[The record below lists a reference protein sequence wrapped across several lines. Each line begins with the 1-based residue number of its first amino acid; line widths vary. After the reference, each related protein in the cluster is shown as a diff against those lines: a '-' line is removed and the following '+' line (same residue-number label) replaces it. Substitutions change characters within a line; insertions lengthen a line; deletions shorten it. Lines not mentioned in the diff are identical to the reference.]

1 MNTKFKAVLS
11 AGALMVSV
19 GAAAPASAAVAVCA
33 LTDISPNATACSGF
47 YAGNLLSNN
56 SGDIT
61 AQTSAL
67 AALGFAWNGNFN
79 AAEKLSG
86 LAGSMT
92 VDFPTLL
99 NGVSYIGI
107 HFGNGVGGPGNAT
120 AFYKINANNLDV
132 INLAY
137 KASSNAVL
145 YSTEQRSAV
154 PEPATW
160 ALMIVGLGLAG
171 TTMRRRARLSFV

>member
-1 MNTKFKAVLS
+1 MLS
-11 AGALMVSV
+11 ARHWSCRLSRV
-19 GAAAPASAAVAVCA
+19 
-33 LTDISPNATACSGF
+33 ATACSGF
-47 YAGNLLSNN
+47 YAGNLLSNSPAN
-56 SGDIT
+56 IT

-67 AALGFAWNGNFN
+67 AALGFAWDGNFN
-79 AAEKLSG
+79 AAEKLG
-86 LAGSMT
+86 ALASSLT

-137 KASSNAVL
+137 NASSDAVL
-145 YSTEQRSAV
+145 YSTESRSAV
-154 PEPATW
+154 PEPVTW
-160 ALMIVGLGLAG
+160 AMMIVGLGLAG